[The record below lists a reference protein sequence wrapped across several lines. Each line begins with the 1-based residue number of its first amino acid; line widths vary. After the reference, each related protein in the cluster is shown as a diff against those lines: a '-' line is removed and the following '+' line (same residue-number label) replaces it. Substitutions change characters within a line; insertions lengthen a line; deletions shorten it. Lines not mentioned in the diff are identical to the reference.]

1 MGINI
6 KMKLLSNLTLVG
18 LITAAPS
25 MPKDQADPV
34 NMIKEAESMRQT
46 TMRVNIQHWEMGVA
60 ASDSIAQRFLDRTDN
75 GPATMSQRSFD
86 HSLLRFKLLMGMMVW
101 SHQSL
106 GIKFHNNLPEL
117 GFHLTHEELL
127 AGIGFDNN
135 IENSIT
141 CRDAEG
147 TCARR
152 TCECDKHF
160 AIHAAEHF
168 YQWDENNHGLDFDRS
183 TQCAPREG
191 NGAQF
196 ENDCQ
201 REAHR
206 TDIVEGLIPMKRPKE
221 HTTKTSAVPAT
232 TTTLKTTTTTTATTT
247 TTTTTTTKDEHWH
260 THPDVPQGHVHV
272 TRPRKN

>member
-1 MGINI
+1 
-6 KMKLLSNLTLVG
+6 
-18 LITAAPS
+18 
-25 MPKDQADPV
+25 
-34 NMIKEAESMRQT
+34 
-46 TMRVNIQHWEMGVA
+46 
-60 ASDSIAQRFLDRTDN
+60 
-75 GPATMSQRSFD
+75 
-86 HSLLRFKLLMGMMVW
+86 MVW

-127 AGIGFDNN
+127 AGIGFNDNIAHN
-135 IENSIT
+135 SENEPYAEMVMEHYHGYGCHCMPAHAHFIMTGGRGPPQDLLDVNCQLLRTCYSCAKIENDHCDAHNATYAFDLSHMVANDINNSIT

-221 HTTKTSAVPAT
+221 HTTKTSAVLAT

-247 TTTTTTTKDEHWH
+247 TTTTTTTIDEHWH